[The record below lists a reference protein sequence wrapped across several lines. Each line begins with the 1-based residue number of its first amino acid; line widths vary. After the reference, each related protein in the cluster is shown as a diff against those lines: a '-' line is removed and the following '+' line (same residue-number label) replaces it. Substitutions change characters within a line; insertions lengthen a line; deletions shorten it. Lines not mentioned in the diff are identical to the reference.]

1 MNDREK
7 AKERTQ
13 MLKELREQHKDTVTN
28 TQERLKT
35 QKKIYRDINKIIK
48 DQDFVDNFKALAIEP
63 EVVAVKAGTREAANE
78 VDSISG
84 ATISS
89 KAVVKIIN
97 AGNLK
102 FLPLIAAAHESEEQ
116 P

>member
-48 DQDFVDNFKALAIEP
+48 DEPKTVPEIAEAVGLPTYIVLWNLTALKKYGDVTE
-63 EVVAVKAGTREAANE
+63 AGMNGEYFRYGLT
-78 VDSISG
+78 
-84 ATISS
+84 
-89 KAVVKIIN
+89 
-97 AGNLK
+97 
-102 FLPLIAAAHESEEQ
+102 EEKK
-116 P
+116 